1 VRGGMT
7 PSQALLAATAVNA
20 KIIRMQD
27 QLGRIRPNL
36 LADLV
41 AVPGDPT
48 ENIEAIRD
56 MRFVMKGGVVY
67 QRP

>member
-27 QLGRIRPNL
+27 QLGRIRANL

-41 AVPGDPT
+41 AVPGNPT
-48 ENIEAIRD
+48 ENIQALRE
-56 MRFVMKGGVVY
+56 MRFVMKGGVIY
-67 QRP
+67 KRP